1 MKKFKAPLPL
11 WREMTKDNRVE
22 LIDNYIEWVRTDC
35 SSPYCEIRWLV
46 DQLLHSKHELD
57 MICILSD
64 TTECYYMDD
73 NTIKDYVIY
82 DRANNSLVRF
92 NESGEIILYGDKE
105 EAVENCYGNEKVFQ
119 FDKLPKDKQKEIIN
133 QLNK

>member
-1 MKKFKAPLPL
+1 M
-11 WREMTKDNRVE
+11 
-22 LIDNYIEWVRTDC
+22 
-35 SSPYCEIRWLV
+35 
-46 DQLLHSKHELD
+46 
-57 MICILSD
+57 
-64 TTECYYMDD
+64 
-73 NTIKDYVIY
+73 IY